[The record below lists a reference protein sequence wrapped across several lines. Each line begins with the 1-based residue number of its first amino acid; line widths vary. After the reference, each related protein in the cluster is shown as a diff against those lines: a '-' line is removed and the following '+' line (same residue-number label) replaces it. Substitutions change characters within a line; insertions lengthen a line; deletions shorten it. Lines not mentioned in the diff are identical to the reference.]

1 MAKQLINTYRYPVK
15 PLFSINLV
23 ELIDLLSIYR
33 YICIRINKTILDKNG
48 IRFN

>member
-1 MAKQLINTYRYPVK
+1 MAKQLSNTYWYLVK

-23 ELIDLLSIYR
+23 EPIDLLSIYR
-33 YICIRINKTILDKNG
+33 YICIRINKIILYKNG